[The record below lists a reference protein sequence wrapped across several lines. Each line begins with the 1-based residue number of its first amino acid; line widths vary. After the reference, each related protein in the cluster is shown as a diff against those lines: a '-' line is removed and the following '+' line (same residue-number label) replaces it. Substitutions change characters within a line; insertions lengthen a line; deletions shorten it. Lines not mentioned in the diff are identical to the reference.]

1 VKTEGYSMQGYAQ
14 EAPELLKTYESI
26 PFRKTQGAVLRLLPK
41 PPRRLL
47 DIGAGT
53 GRDAAGFASLGY
65 DVVATEPVA
74 EMRRGARAL
83 HPDPHIEWLDD
94 SLPNLKRLSRRRDR
108 FDIVMMTAVWMHLDE
123 HERLRG
129 MAKIATL
136 MRPGGVLALTLRYGP
151 VPLGRRMME
160 VSTRETIALARARG
174 LVLVLRREAPT
185 LLKRNQPV
193 SWKRLVFRKL

>member
-1 VKTEGYSMQGYAQ
+1 MTTEGSSTQGYAL
-14 EAPELLKTYESI
+14 EAPDLLKTYESI
-26 PFRKTQGAVLRLLPK
+26 PFMKTQRVVLRLLPK

-74 EMRRGARAL
+74 EMRRGARTL
-83 HPDPHIEWLDD
+83 HPDPRIAWLDD
-94 SLPNLKRLSRRRDR
+94 SLPDLTRLSRRRQC

-123 HERLRG
+123 GERRRG
-129 MAKIATL
+129 MANIAAL
-136 MRPGGVLALTLRYGP
+136 MTPGGVLALTLRYGP
-151 VPLGRRMME
+151 VPPGRRMFE
-160 VSTRETIALARARG
+160 VSTRETVALARAHG

-185 LLKRNQPV
+185 LLKRGQPV
-193 SWKRLVFRKL
+193 TWKRLVLRKL